1 MPFADVASADLPLR
15 RLLRLSLFQ
24 LSVGMSLVL
33 LVGTLNR
40 VMIVELHVPSTLV
53 GVMLA
58 MPLLFAPFRALVGF
72 RSDNHRCALGWRRVP
87 FIWNG
92 TLLTFAGLSFMPFAL
107 LVLAGKGEAGNLPDW
122 IGLVSAALAFLL
134 AGAGVHIVQTAGL
147 ALATDLT
154 PPESHARVVGLMYVT
169 LLLGMLIS
177 ALIFGALLEEFTPGK
192 LVQVIQGSALATV
205 VLNTVAIWKQETRRS
220 WQAVSQDPQPDITFS
235 RSFAA
240 FCNERHVKRW
250 LVVIAVGTLAFGMS
264 ELMLEPFG
272 GQVLMLSV
280 SATTKLTALLAGGG
294 LIGFA
299 YASYVLSHGQSPYQ
313 VSRRGALIGLPAFIL
328 VMVSAVASVPAVFL
342 LGNFLIGIGA
352 ALFSHGTLTASMN
365 NAPADKT
372 GMALGAWGAVQASA
386 AGIGIALSG
395 GLRDLVNAFLGSG
408 YAGGYYAVYALEIV
422 LLIATVLIALPL
434 MSSDETAASRTSA
447 AGNFGK
453 TKVNTK
459 ISGKVIS

>member
-205 VLNTVAIWKQETRRS
+205 VLNTVAIWKQETRH
-220 WQAVSQDPQPDITFS
+220 F
-235 RSFAA
+235 
-240 FCNERHVKRW
+240 
-250 LVVIAVGTLAFGMS
+250 L
-264 ELMLEPFG
+264 PFICG
-272 GQVLMLSV
+272 
-280 SATTKLTALLAGGG
+280 
-294 LIGFA
+294 
-299 YASYVLSHGQSPYQ
+299 
-313 VSRRGALIGLPAFIL
+313 IL
-328 VMVSAVASVPAVFL
+328 
-342 LGNFLIGIGA
+342 
-352 ALFSHGTLTASMN
+352 
-365 NAPADKT
+365 
-372 GMALGAWGAVQASA
+372 Q
-386 AGIGIALSG
+386 
-395 GLRDLVNAFLGSG
+395 
-408 YAGGYYAVYALEIV
+408 
-422 LLIATVLIALPL
+422 
-434 MSSDETAASRTSA
+434 
-447 AGNFGK
+447 
-453 TKVNTK
+453 
-459 ISGKVIS
+459 

>member
-1 MPFADVASADLPLR
+1 
-15 RLLRLSLFQ
+15 
-24 LSVGMSLVL
+24 
-33 LVGTLNR
+33 
-40 VMIVELHVPSTLV
+40 
-53 GVMLA
+53 
-58 MPLLFAPFRALVGF
+58 
-72 RSDNHRCALGWRRVP
+72 
-87 FIWNG
+87 
-92 TLLTFAGLSFMPFAL
+92 
-107 LVLAGKGEAGNLPDW
+107 
-122 IGLVSAALAFLL
+122 
-134 AGAGVHIVQTAGL
+134 
-147 ALATDLT
+147 
-154 PPESHARVVGLMYVT
+154 
-169 LLLGMLIS
+169 
-177 ALIFGALLEEFTPGK
+177 
-192 LVQVIQGSALATV
+192 
-205 VLNTVAIWKQETRRS
+205 
-220 WQAVSQDPQPDITFS
+220 
-235 RSFAA
+235 
-240 FCNERHVKRW
+240 
-250 LVVIAVGTLAFGMS
+250 
-264 ELMLEPFG
+264 
-272 GQVLMLSV
+272 MLSV

-328 VMVSAVASVPAVFL
+328 VMVSAVASVPALFL